1 MGKILISTTML
12 AILLVAAIGITGVV
26 SAGVT
31 NQLVTGTQGLQGP
44 AGPAG
49 AAGAIGP
56 TGPAGPGGANG
67 SVWRN
72 GLGVPSSGLGNN
84 GDYYLELADNDIY
97 NKVSGTWTKIS
108 NIAAGA
114 NGATWLSGSGVPATS
129 LGSNDDYYLNTA
141 NSDVYNKVSDSWTII
156 TNIKGAAGATGA
168 TGPTGPAGAAGATGP
183 QGPMGPEGPAGS
195 FSNVQADFQ
204 FVTYGASGTV
214 LAAGY
219 VGSSG
224 SVPTGYQ
231 ITSCSWSATYSRYEI
246 AITGV
251 SYYYSDYVS
260 VVTVSGSNAGSFATT
275 ASVNGKLLVYIWGPT

>member
-44 AGPAG
+44 A
-49 AAGAIGP
+49 
-56 TGPAGPGGANG
+56 
-67 SVWRN
+67 
-72 GLGVPSSGLGNN
+72 
-84 GDYYLELADNDIY
+84 
-97 NKVSGTWTKIS
+97 
-108 NIAAGA
+108 
-114 NGATWLSGSGVPATS
+114 
-129 LGSNDDYYLNTA
+129 
-141 NSDVYNKVSDSWTII
+141 
-156 TNIKGAAGATGA
+156 GAAGATGA